1 MCDVFPASMAF
12 AMQACTQYR
21 TRVLDNGSARR
32 LNELFEAHVRGREK
46 RQIADTLFVAAS
58 LYGGYKIIGDLFR
71 GSKDEM
77 VHRLDENE
85 NFQKHQEKL
94 DDVLVTSILSLEDN
108 NLVML
113 KSFKSLFDSVNAT
126 RSLVH
131 SLLKMSLREQRTFTG
146 WARFS
151 LKSEMRRHYEQM
163 VSAFSRVANHDLNLE
178 MFSPEQRTFVHDFL
192 WNRIRYSL
200 PLNFSA
206 SLAQFVPNLIV
217 QQIIYFVQVNENE
230 IVYDS
235 KEDEFKSVV
244 KTELYDAVAR
254 NETTD
259 LDSILPK
266 VVGHARIE
274 NFVDIPTTF
283 LNKTMDLYKITRL
296 PLFVDERKAVYAAN
310 RPVYLLFGHDGRSEE
325 WFDHAER
332 KCTMDEI
339 SRYMFCSAPVP
350 IFSTVQHPCLKSII
364 LNNSTKDCLK
374 ETVDLSSPYIVKF
387 AANIHAIS
395 VRTLLQCFEKGDKG
409 NSNIF
414 SNITKVAILK
424 TRCNSFV
431 SCGTLDFSSVGGVC
445 NTVERYIFTFNN
457 TYENPFTLDK
467 SVNPV
472 DVDTDNL
479 NKIMDISSLIESA
492 LSHEK
497 YMEDAHIEF
506 EYNIHRMIKKKA
518 WSKIII
524 GFFILISN
532 VTICTIVFAS
542 RTCLKI
548 FICFI
553 NWQKKIACLFQL
565 CSAKKKN
572 QINDSP
578 IDMYVPVSSP
588 ARKNSNYDNMY
599 LNKKNTDTL
608 QPRLKNFLF
617 SDRMQHSMHLNHSL
631 KEMLSCIPTSALNCI
646 PATSRIS
653 SSVVSPNVFSSE
665 IIRKK
670 PNPLPRKL
678 YDYVLE
684 SVDLSSRDSSIT
696 SGEFF
701 EEDQQSE

>member
-1 MCDVFPASMAF
+1 MNSKKSLVVLVVSFGIGLALDVESHFLESVKNTSLLHHKQTNAF
-12 AMQACTQYR
+12 AIEFLC
-21 TRVLDNGSARR
+21 
-32 LNELFEAHVRGREK
+32 F
-46 RQIADTLFVAAS
+46 AS
-58 LYGGYKIIGDLFR
+58 
-71 GSKDEM
+71 S
-77 VHRLDENE
+77 
-85 NFQKHQEKL
+85 
-94 DDVLVTSILSLEDN
+94 
-108 NLVML
+108 
-113 KSFKSLFDSVNAT
+113 
-126 RSLVH
+126 
-131 SLLKMSLREQRTFTG
+131 
-146 WARFS
+146 
-151 LKSEMRRHYEQM
+151 
-163 VSAFSRVANHDLNLE
+163 
-178 MFSPEQRTFVHDFL
+178 
-192 WNRIRYSL
+192 
-200 PLNFSA
+200 
-206 SLAQFVPNLIV
+206 FVPNLIV

-266 VVGHARIE
+266 VIGHARIE

-310 RPVYLLFGHDGRSEE
+310 LPVYLLFDHDGSSTE

-332 KCTMDEI
+332 KCTTDEI
-339 SRYMFCSAPVP
+339 SRYMFCSVPVP

-387 AANIHAIS
+387 APNIHAIS
-395 VRTLLQCFEKGDKG
+395 VHTSLQCFEKGDKG

-414 SNITKVAILK
+414 SNITKVAIIK

-431 SCGTLDFSSVGGVC
+431 SCGTFDFSSVGGVC

-492 LSHEK
+492 LSHKK

-518 WSKIII
+518 WPKIII
-524 GFFILISN
+524 GFFILISV

-542 RTCLKI
+542 RTCLKN

-565 CSAKKKN
+565 CSAKKKKSN
-572 QINDSP
+572 Q
-578 IDMYVPVSSP
+578 
-588 ARKNSNYDNMY
+588 
-599 LNKKNTDTL
+599 
-608 QPRLKNFLF
+608 
-617 SDRMQHSMHLNHSL
+617 
-631 KEMLSCIPTSALNCI
+631 
-646 PATSRIS
+646 
-653 SSVVSPNVFSSE
+653 
-665 IIRKK
+665 
-670 PNPLPRKL
+670 
-678 YDYVLE
+678 
-684 SVDLSSRDSSIT
+684 
-696 SGEFF
+696 
-701 EEDQQSE
+701 